1 MFSKT
6 SSIILLLAMLLTPS
20 NAIDKEELKGSWHL
34 RIMDGKE
41 VRKARAILD
50 FDLDKMTVSG
60 FDACN
65 RISGKLEK
73 TSRTHYRASMLK
85 TTKMACRE
93 YIHLWVR
100 SRLHK
105 TLKKGFTIKEGR
117 QKETEGIILENSRHK
132 LFFKKMGEEKSW
144 FPSVSKLKKVFN

>member
-6 SSIILLLAMLLTPS
+6 SSIVLLLAMLLTQTY
-20 NAIDKEELKGSWHL
+20 AIDKEDLKGSWHL

-50 FDLDKMTVSG
+50 FDLDKMTLSG

-73 TSRTHYRASMLK
+73 ISKTHYRVSMLK

-105 TLKKGFTIKEGR
+105 TLKKGFIIKEGR
-117 QKETEGIILENSRHK
+117 QKEAEGVIIKSSRHE

-144 FPSVSKLKKVFN
+144 LPPVSKLKKIFH